1 MSRTVDRI
9 GDQLT
14 PRNLLN
20 PLLDKAEE
28 NDIDARYIVDG
39 ARRNPLALGLIAAGG
54 IWLLSDSDAKLSTL
68 KPRRRSSSGNEDWD
82 QHDGF
87 HRSYLDHMS
96 KVQRIPDEDV
106 LTFQRL
112 RNYAREIGRASGR
125 EGGRQYV

>member
-20 PLLDKAEE
+20 SLLDTAEE

-54 IWLLSDSDAKLSTL
+54 IWLLSDSDAKISTL
-68 KPRRRSSSGNEDWD
+68 KPHRRSSSGHEDWD
-82 QHDGF
+82 QQHGIHLSF
-87 HRSYLDHMS
+87 LDQMN
-96 KVQRIPDEDV
+96 KVQRIPDED
-106 LTFQRL
+106 
-112 RNYAREIGRASGR
+112 
-125 EGGRQYV
+125 